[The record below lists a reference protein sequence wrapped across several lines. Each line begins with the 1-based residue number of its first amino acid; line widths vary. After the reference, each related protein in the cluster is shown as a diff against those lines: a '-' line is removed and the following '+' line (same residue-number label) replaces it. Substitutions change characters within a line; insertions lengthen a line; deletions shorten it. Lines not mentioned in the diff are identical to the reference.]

1 MNRKKKLS
9 DSFRAFLGGTLSH
22 HVSLKLL
29 ILSFF
34 IGIIMNFLG
43 WTPKSL
49 IQKIIDFFQSLWATG
64 FITLTNFFH
73 ITMTGA
79 IVVVP
84 IFLILRIFHKK

>member
-1 MNRKKKLS
+1 MNRKQKLS
-9 DSFRAFLGGTLSH
+9 NSFHAFLGGTFSR
-22 HVSLKLL
+22 VSLKLL

-34 IGIIMNFLG
+34 IGIVMNFFG
-43 WTPKSL
+43 WTPQKF
-49 IQKIIDFFQSLWATG
+49 IQKIINFLQSLWATG

-73 ITMTGA
+73 ITMMGA

>member
-1 MNRKKKLS
+1 MNRKKKML
-9 DSFRAFLGGTLSH
+9 DSSHAFLGGILSRI
-22 HVSLKLL
+22 SLKLL

-34 IGIIMNFLG
+34 IGVVMNFLG
-43 WTPKSL
+43 WTHRNL
-49 IQKIIDFFQSLWATG
+49 IHKIVDFFQSLWEAG

-84 IFLILRIFHKK
+84 IFLILRVFHKK

>member
-1 MNRKKKLS
+1 MKRKKKLL
-9 DSFRAFLGGTLSH
+9 DSFHAFLGEKSSR
-22 HVSLKLL
+22 VSLKLL

-34 IGIIMNFLG
+34 IGIVMNFLG
-43 WTPKSL
+43 WTPRNL
-49 IQKIIDFFQSLWATG
+49 IQKIVDFFQSLWEAG

>member
-1 MNRKKKLS
+1 MKRKKKLL
-9 DSFRAFLGGTLSH
+9 DSFHAFLGGKSRR
-22 HVSLKLL
+22 VSLKLL

-34 IGIIMNFLG
+34 IGIVMNFLG
-43 WTPKSL
+43 WTPQNL
-49 IQKIIDFFQSLWATG
+49 IQKIVDFFQSLWEAG